1 MPAMGYV
8 SGPAFAAIDRAAD
21 GGNTQARDLVSYFVG
36 QGVGMIDRVSTA
48 KSVVEDFKQ
57 EFAEALTDMQ
67 AMAE

>member
-1 MPAMGYV
+1 
-8 SGPAFAAIDRAAD
+8 
-21 GGNTQARDLVSYFVG
+21 
-36 QGVGMIDRVSTA
+36 MIDRVSTA